1 MDELITRLQSI
12 SISKSVHIRRIIEQ
26 INKVAELGYNSL
38 VYELNDK
45 DNNQLFKKIKEE
57 FPEISIQ
64 QLENAILFDW
74 S

>member
-1 MDELITRLQSI
+1 MDELITRLQTI
-12 SISKSVHIRRIIEQ
+12 SISKSNIRRIIEQ

-38 VYELNDK
+38 VYEINDK
-45 DNNQLFKKIKEE
+45 DNNELFKKIKEE

-64 QLENAILFDW
+64 PLENGILFDW

>member
-1 MDELITRLQSI
+1 MDELITRLQTI
-12 SISKSVHIRRIIEQ
+12 SISKSVHIQRIIEQ

-38 VYELNDK
+38 VYEINDK
-45 DNNQLFKKIKEE
+45 DNNELFKKIKEE

-64 QLENAILFDW
+64 PLENGILFDW